1 LVKNLRA
8 GFKQI
13 GRKVMDDIEDGVQY
27 VIKQGWVDKDGMAI
41 YGASH
46 GGYAT
51 LMGLVKLLI
60 CILVG

>member
-1 LVKNLRA
+1 LRA

-27 VIKQGWVDKDGMAI
+27 VIKQGWVDEWMAI

>member
-1 LVKNLRA
+1 LVKNESR
-8 GFKQI
+8 FKQI
-13 GRKVMDDIEDGVQY
+13 GRKVMDDIEDGQY
-27 VIKQGWVDKDGMAI
+27 VIKQGWVDMDGMAI
-41 YGASH
+41 AGGH